1 MENQEMKS
9 TLIGGETKEFTAE
22 ELENLFLSVKWE
34 SGKYPEKL
42 VKAMKNSSH
51 VISAYDNDKLIGLV
65 RSLDDGE
72 TVAFIH
78 YLLVNPFYQDHHIGT
93 ELMTKLLDKYKNMLH
108 IKIMPS
114 DPKVISFY
122 ERLGFKIYDNYTAME
137 IMRL

>member
-1 MENQEMKS
+1 MNITYK
-9 TLIGGETKEFTAE
+9 ETKNFTSK
-22 ELENLFLSVKWE
+22 ELEDLFLSVNWG
-34 SGKYPEKL
+34 SGKYPDKL
-42 VKAMKNSSH
+42 VKAMKNSSN
-51 VISAYDNDKLIGLV
+51 VIAAYDNDKLVGLV

-78 YLLVNPFYQDHHIGT
+78 YLLVNPSYQAYHIGT
-93 ELMTKLLDKYKNMLH
+93 ELMTRLLEKYKDMLH

-114 DPKVISFY
+114 NPKVIPFY

>member
-1 MENQEMKS
+1 MNIKY
-9 TLIGGETKEFTAE
+9 IETKEFKAK

-34 SGKYPEKL
+34 SGKYPDKL

-51 VISAYDNDKLIGLV
+51 VIAAYDNDKLVGLV

-78 YLLVNPFYQDHHIGT
+78 YLLVNPAYQDYHIGT
-93 ELMTKLLDKYKNMLH
+93 ELMTRLLHKYKDMLH

-114 DPKVISFY
+114 DPKVIPFY

>member
-1 MENQEMKS
+1 M
-9 TLIGGETKEFTAE
+9 
-22 ELENLFLSVKWE
+22 FLSVKWE

-51 VISAYDNDKLIGLV
+51 VISAYDNDKLVGLV
-65 RSLDDGE
+65 RSLDDGA

-78 YLLVNPFYQDHHIGT
+78 YLLVDPSYQRFHIGT
-93 ELMTKLLDKYKNMLH
+93 ELMTRLLDKYKDMLH

-114 DPKVISFY
+114 DPKVIPFY
-122 ERLGFKIYDNYTAME
+122 ERLGFRVYDNYTAME